1 MCNFIEWRDKK
12 IIYRRYASLYFAF
25 VIGTG
30 ENELLSLEIIHR
42 FVETLDMY
50 FGNVCELDLIFNFH
64 KAYHIL
70 DELIIGGFLQVV
82 IPLHVHTFSFS
93 FWRGEKRREKH
104 HESKQLIGNRQ

>member
-12 IIYRRYASLYFAF
+12 IIYRRYASLYFTF

-70 DELIIGGFLQVV
+70 DELVIGGFLQVT
-82 IPLHVHTFSFS
+82 IPLYVYALYMYIF
-93 FWRGEKRREKH
+93 
-104 HESKQLIGNRQ
+104 